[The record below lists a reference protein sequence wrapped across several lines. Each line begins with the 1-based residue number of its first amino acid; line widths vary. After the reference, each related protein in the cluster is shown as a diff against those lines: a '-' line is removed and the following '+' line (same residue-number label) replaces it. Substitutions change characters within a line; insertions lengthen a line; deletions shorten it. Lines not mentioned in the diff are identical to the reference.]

1 MTERYDKS
9 RRLIESFHS
18 KKSTLQLQLID
29 MKNFLISFSLQ
40 LTQTSDF
47 LLFFTAV
54 YLHVLITIE

>member
-1 MTERYDKS
+1 MTEPYDKS

-18 KKSTLQLQLID
+18 KKYSSTAINRYEEFPDQ
-29 MKNFLISFSLQ
+29 FLPT